1 MAAAAIRDTA
11 VLVAL
16 TIVTVPGIVASLLAR
31 RLFSRSDIPLKEDL
45 RRSILRGLSAVLPLA
60 TIKRFN
66 APPRTDTLLNS
77 PRFSEYKHPLCTPV
91 STAAF
96 TGTWIRAPSQGKDET
111 PFVLLWFHGGA
122 YCLGHAL
129 GNTTTLLRVSE
140 LITERK
146 PDISLAILSVEY
158 SLGPTAKF
166 PTQQHEALAAYRYL
180 IDQGIAP
187 ERIIIAGVSAGGHLA
202 ISCLL
207 AIAGEGLAKP
217 CGALLLCPW
226 VNLNNA
232 SPSFETNRHRDTLS
246 KRLLDRCAKAVGAG
260 LGEDCEPD
268 ALRLVDFTTP
278 RFHLAHGP
286 RTWADILP
294 ARPWVNV
301 GSHDVFL
308 HDIQAFVQNASA
320 DGASAELQVSPGMAH
335 AWQFKL
341 DRATQ
346 AEYCGLGPGEDVPG
360 GVMTGSENIAE
371 GLLRV
376 LG

>member
-31 RLFSRSDIPLKEDL
+31 RLFSESDIPLKEDL
-45 RRSILRGLSAVLPLA
+45 RRSILRGLSVVLPIA

-66 APPRTDTLLNS
+66 APPRIDTLLNS
-77 PRFSEYKHPLCTPV
+77 PRFNTSKHHLCTPV
-91 STAAF
+91 ATTEF
-96 TGTWIRAPSQGKDET
+96 TGTWIRAPSPTSSADET
-111 PFVLLWFHGGA
+111 QSVLLWFHGGA

-129 GNTTTLLRVSE
+129 GNTTSLLRASE

-146 PDISLAILSVEY
+146 ADVSLAIFSVEY

-166 PTQQHEALAAYRYL
+166 PTQQREALAAYRYL
-180 IDQGIAP
+180 TDQGIAP
-187 ERIIIAGVSAGGHLA
+187 EKIVVAGVSAGGHLA

-207 AIAGEGLAKP
+207 AIAEEGIAKP
-217 CGALLLCPW
+217 RGALLLCPW

-232 SPSFETNRHRDTLS
+232 SPSFKANRHRDTLS
-246 KRLLDRCAKAVGAG
+246 KRLLDRCVEAVGAG
-260 LGEDCEPD
+260 VDCEPD
-268 ALRLVDFTTP
+268 ASNLVDFTTP
-278 RFHLAHGP
+278 RSHLADSP
-286 RTWADILP
+286 KTWADILP
-294 ARPWVNV
+294 ARTWVNV

-308 HDIQAFVQNASA
+308 HDIQTFVQNASA
-320 DGASAELQVSPGMAH
+320 DGASVEFQVSPGMAH

-346 AEYCGLGPGEDVPG
+346 AEYCGMGPGGDVPV
-360 GVMTGSENIAE
+360 GVMPGSENIAE